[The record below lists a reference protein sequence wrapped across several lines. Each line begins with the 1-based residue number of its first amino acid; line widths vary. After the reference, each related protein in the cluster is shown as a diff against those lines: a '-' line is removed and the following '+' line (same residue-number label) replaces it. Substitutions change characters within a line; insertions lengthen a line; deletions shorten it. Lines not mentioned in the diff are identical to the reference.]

1 MIRASSW
8 RPSVLE
14 EVRAAE
20 EGGIRRIMP
29 IVTKC
34 TAPGCETLTM
44 GPLCVDH
51 ELALQAL
58 DAEVTG
64 HSQNSVGASG
74 GGSMPARRRNPGRVE
89 KPAKGSGAPRRV
101 VVPVVVEQG
110 VDLVGPPGQL
120 ADLRD
125 PLGELF
131 G

>member
-1 MIRASSW
+1 M
-8 RPSVLE
+8 LD

-44 GPLCVDH
+44 GPLCLDH

-58 DAEVTG
+58 EAEVTG

-74 GGSMPARRRNPGRVE
+74 GGSMPPVAGI
-89 KPAKGSGAPRRV
+89 PAESRSPRKVAALRGA
-101 VVPVVVEQG
+101 
-110 VDLVGPPGQL
+110 
-120 ADLRD
+120 
-125 PLGELF
+125 
-131 G
+131 